1 MYTRIHQPISFL
13 SWASALD
20 LHKVSALGSRVGWTP
35 IRDYERTNEWTNV
48 SCYRSN
54 AVEQKNAADQPDG
67 VDSEVIDSLRA
78 ALDLERST
86 AQQLTESLQQ
96 EQERVAHLT
105 AELSRLSE
113 QFTAERYLTVQLKN
127 NMDSMVVNH
136 LLQVFCFVACSS

>member
-1 MYTRIHQPISFL
+1 
-13 SWASALD
+13 
-20 LHKVSALGSRVGWTP
+20 
-35 IRDYERTNEWTNV
+35 
-48 SCYRSN
+48 
-54 AVEQKNAADQPDG
+54 VEQKNAADQPDG